1 MTTDF
6 NYNNKTIDSGGPI
19 KPSGTDQPGDPRT
32 RVDFYSDIK
41 LIPNP
46 YVGMII
52 TVKTDETNQNKM
64 TDYKVLSLKPN
75 SLGIANSVI
84 DRVQRYAE
92 YLGVS
97 TGGSSSSGTGLTSEQ
112 EEQLNKI
119 PEMEASINN
128 INETLN
134 TKANTSDIPTNT
146 SELYN
151 DSGFLTSIPSEYITE
166 TEMNEAI
173 ANVSSGGSVSQE
185 DINTAVNNYLTEHPI
200 ASGATSEQAAQIE
213 ANKTAIGDANSGLIK
228 GLNDIKNIEL
238 ENLNTA
244 IQTLETLVG
253 DKSGLPE
260 GDANII
266 ASINRIDAKDSGLT
280 SEQKNN
286 AADNIILNDS
296 LKTLNLTPLKD
307 INGNYFNCHGLGILF
322 YNGVYYAYGESKT
335 GVTQK
340 PGSATAFIPTTGVN
354 CYSSTDLINWKF
366 ENKVL
371 KPNTEDSTS
380 VLYTDKVIERPKVIY
395 NEKNNNFV
403 MIFHSDTSDY
413 KFARIGIASC
423 DTPTGNFTL
432 IGTYR
437 PSLPNSTARDLT
449 AFVDDDKTAYV
460 FVSRDNNTSL
470 YCHKL
475 NDDYTG
481 FTDEYSIVI
490 RNGNREAP
498 AVFKYDGSY
507 YIMTSGLSG
516 WNPNP
521 TRIYKSST
529 INGTYVDEGL
539 TCLNDT
545 NSNSYGS
552 QPTFVLPVDENKYG
566 YKFIAMFD
574 KWNTQDLSQSSYLW
588 LPLIL
593 QDGKFYVDNVN
604 INKFT
609 IPSKSMDLI
618 VNNSSNF
625 FYGKS
630 YEYALN
636 YLYNLINNQDY
647 ISVTSVS
654 LSTNSLSLNK
664 GSTTSIE
671 YTVLPAN
678 ATNKTV
684 TWNSSRSDI
693 ATVDTEGN
701 IEAISEG
708 ECTITLTSNDNP
720 SAIASCT
727 ITVNASPSTEPTD
740 YIYSLPSVKTF
751 NASNSDF
758 VDTGVQLFDTDK
770 DFTIFLDFEGS
781 TNNTATSNA
790 HTLLHCMH
798 ETSPWNGL
806 SFAISA
812 GGYQIDYQGNTTR
825 NKWNNFSINY
835 NNTNNH
841 KIVIVKNAGENSL
854 KLYYDQYSTQYT
866 LTGAHVFT
874 PINENLLLGCYQQTT
889 GGKGRFWNGTIN
901 DFKVYFKALNDTEIE
916 NLFV

>member
-1 MTTDF
+1 MSDNLTASLSVGVI
-6 NYNNKTIDSGGPI
+6 YSG
-19 KPSGTDQPGDPRT
+19 D
-32 RVDFYSDIK
+32 
-41 LIPNP
+41 
-46 YVGMII
+46 
-52 TVKTDETNQNKM
+52 
-64 TDYKVLSLKPN
+64 
-75 SLGIANSVI
+75 
-84 DRVQRYAE
+84 
-92 YLGVS
+92 
-97 TGGSSSSGTGLTSEQ
+97 GSGLTAEQ

-119 PEMEASINN
+119 PMIEQSVEEITND
-128 INETLN
+128 LN

-146 SELYN
+146 SDLNN
-151 DSGFLTSIPSEYITE
+151 DSGFLTSIPSEYVTE

-173 ANVSSGGSVSQE
+173 ANISSGGSVDTNNFATKEELGLKADKTELHSHINKTVLDGITSTNVDNWNNKVDKVEGKTLTTNDYTNEEKQTVASLKATVGDTSSGLVKDVEDLKTNGVSQ
-185 DINTAVNNYLTEHPI
+185 DNINTAIENYLQEHPVQ
-200 ASGATSEQAAQIE
+200 SGATAEQAAQIE
-213 ANKTAIGDANSGLIK
+213 ANKTAI
-228 GLNDIKNIEL
+228 
-238 ENLNTA
+238 
-244 IQTLETLVG
+244 QTVNETVG

-266 ASINRIDAKDSGLT
+266 ASINRIDAKDGGST

-286 AADNIILNDS
+286 TADNIILNDS

-335 GVTQK
+335 GVTQN

-380 VLYTDKVIERPKVIY
+380 VLHTSKVIERPKVIY

-413 KFARIGIASC
+413 KFASIGIASC

-437 PSLPNSTARDLT
+437 PSLPDSTARDLT
-449 AFVDDDKTAYV
+449 AFVDDDKAAYV
-460 FVSRDNNTSL
+460 FVSRDNNASL

-481 FTDEYSIVI
+481 FTDEYSVVI

-498 AVFKYDGSY
+498 AVFKHNGSY
-507 YIMTSGLSG
+507 YIMTSGLTG

-521 TRIYKSST
+521 TRIYKSNT

-545 NSNSYGS
+545 NNNSYGS

-604 INKFT
+604 VNKFI

-618 VNNSSNF
+618 VSNSSNF

-671 YTVLPAN
+671 YTVLPVN

-701 IEAISEG
+701 IRAISEG
-708 ECTITLTSNDNP
+708 ECTITLTSNDNS
-720 SAIASCT
+720 SAVASCT
-727 ITVNASPSTEPTD
+727 ITVNASPSTGPTEPID
-740 YIYSLPSVKTF
+740 YIYSLPNVKTF

-758 VDTGVQLFDTDK
+758 VDTGVKLFDTDK
-770 DFTIFLDFEGS
+770 DFTVFLDFKGS
-781 TNNTATSNA
+781 TNNAATSNA

-798 ETSPWNGL
+798 EVSPWNGL
-806 SFAISA
+806 SFAISV

-825 NKWNNFSINY
+825 NKWNQFSINY

-866 LTGAHVFT
+866 LTGTNTFV
-874 PINENLLLGCYQQTT
+874 PINENLLLGCYQQTN
-889 GGKGRFWNGTIN
+889 GAKGRFWNGTIN
-901 DFKVYFKALNDTEIE
+901 DCKVYFKALNDTEIE
-916 NLFV
+916 NLFA

>member
-1 MTTDF
+1 MSDNLTASLSVGVI
-6 NYNNKTIDSGGPI
+6 YSG
-19 KPSGTDQPGDPRT
+19 D
-32 RVDFYSDIK
+32 
-41 LIPNP
+41 
-46 YVGMII
+46 
-52 TVKTDETNQNKM
+52 
-64 TDYKVLSLKPN
+64 
-75 SLGIANSVI
+75 
-84 DRVQRYAE
+84 
-92 YLGVS
+92 
-97 TGGSSSSGTGLTSEQ
+97 GSGLTPEQ

-119 PEMEASINN
+119 PMIEQSVEEITND
-128 INETLN
+128 LN

-146 SELYN
+146 SDLNN
-151 DSGFLTSIPSEYITE
+151 DSGFLTSIPSEYVTE

-173 ANVSSGGSVSQE
+173 ANISSGGSVDTNNFATKEELDLKADKTELHSHINKTVLDGITSTNVDNWNNKVDQVEGKTLTTNDYTNEEKQTVASLKTTVGDTSSGLVKDVEDLKTNGVSQ
-185 DINTAVNNYLTEHPI
+185 DNINTAIENYLQEHPVQ
-200 ASGATSEQAAQIE
+200 SGATAEQAAQIE
-213 ANKTAIGDANSGLIK
+213 ANKTAI
-228 GLNDIKNIEL
+228 
-238 ENLNTA
+238 
-244 IQTLETLVG
+244 QTVNETVG

-280 SEQKNN
+280 SGQKNN

-307 INGNYFNCHGLGILF
+307 IDGNYFNCHGLGILF
-322 YNGVYYAYGESKT
+322 YNGIYYAYGESKT
-335 GVTQK
+335 GVTQN

-380 VLYTDKVIERPKVIY
+380 ALHTSKVIERPKVIY

-413 KFARIGIASC
+413 QFASIGIASC

-449 AFVDDDKTAYV
+449 AFVDDDKAAYV
-460 FVSRDNNTSL
+460 FVSRDNNASL

-490 RNGNREAP
+490 RNGSREAP
-498 AVFKYDGSY
+498 AVFKYDGNY
-507 YIMTSGLSG
+507 YIMTSGLTG

-545 NSNSYGS
+545 NNNSYGS

-604 INKFT
+604 VNKFT
-609 IPSKSMDLI
+609 ISSKSMDLI

-636 YLYNLINNQDY
+636 YLYNLINNQNY
-647 ISVTSVS
+647 IPVTSVS

-671 YTVLPAN
+671 YTILPVN

-708 ECTITLTSNDNP
+708 ECTITLTSNDNS
-720 SAIASCT
+720 SAVASCT
-727 ITVNASPSTEPTD
+727 IIVNVSPSTGPTD
-740 YIYSLPSVKTF
+740 YVYSLPSVKTF
-751 NASNSDF
+751 NASNGDF

-781 TNNTATSNA
+781 ANNASSANA
-790 HTLLHCMH
+790 HTLLHAMH
-798 ETSPWNGL
+798 EIYPWNGL

-825 NKWNNFSINY
+825 NKWNNFSISHND
-835 NNTNNH
+835 TNNH

-866 LTGAHVFT
+866 LTGTNTFT
-874 PINENLLLGCYQQTT
+874 LINENLLLGCYQQNN
-889 GGKGRFWNGTIN
+889 GAKGRFWNGTIN
-901 DFKVYFKALNDTEIE
+901 DCKVYFKVLNDTEIE

>member
-1 MTTDF
+1 MATDF
-6 NYNNKTIDSGGPI
+6 SYNRKTINSGGPI
-19 KPSGTDQPGDPRT
+19 KPSGINQPLDPRT
-32 RVDFYSDIK
+32 EVKLYADIK

-52 TVKTDETNQNKM
+52 TVLEDETNSNKM
-64 TDYKVLSLKPN
+64 TDYKVLSLK
-75 SLGIANSVI
+75 SDDLGVANSVV
-84 DRVQRYAE
+84 DQVQRYVD
-92 YLGVS
+92 YLGANGQGVDIS
-97 TGGSSSSGTGLTSEQ
+97 NFATK
-112 EEQLNKI
+112 EELNLK
-119 PEMEASINN
+119 
-128 INETLN
+128 
-134 TKANTSDIPTNT
+134 
-146 SELYN
+146 
-151 DSGFLTSIPSEYITE
+151 
-166 TEMNEAI
+166 
-173 ANVSSGGSVSQE
+173 
-185 DINTAVNNYLTEHPI
+185 
-200 ASGATSEQAAQIE
+200 
-213 ANKTAIGDANSGLIK
+213 ANKTELHSHTNKTVLDGITSTDVDNWNNKVDKVEGKTLTTNDYTNEEKQTVASLKATVGDTSSGLVK
-228 GLNDIKNIEL
+228 DVKDLKTNGVTQDNINVAI

-266 ASINRIDAKDSGLT
+266 ASINRIDAKDGGLT

-307 INGNYFNCHGLGILF
+307 IDGNYFNCHGLGILF

-340 PGSATAFIPTTGVN
+340 PGSATAFIPMTGVN

-460 FVSRDNNTSL
+460 FVSRDNNASL

-507 YIMTSGLSG
+507 YIMTSGLTG

-609 IPSKSMDLI
+609 ISSKSMDLI

-654 LSTNSLSLNK
+654 LSTNLLSLNK

-693 ATVDTEGN
+693 VTVDTEGN

-781 TNNTATSNA
+781 TDNTSISNA

-806 SFAISA
+806 SIAISS

-825 NKWNNFSINY
+825 KKWNYFSINY
-835 NNTNNH
+835 NDTNNH
-841 KIVIVKNAGENSL
+841 KIIIVKNAGENSL
-854 KLYYDQYSTQYT
+854 KLYYDQYSTQYI
-866 LTGAHVFT
+866 LTGTNTFAS
-874 PINENLLLGCYQQTT
+874 INENLLLGCYQQTT